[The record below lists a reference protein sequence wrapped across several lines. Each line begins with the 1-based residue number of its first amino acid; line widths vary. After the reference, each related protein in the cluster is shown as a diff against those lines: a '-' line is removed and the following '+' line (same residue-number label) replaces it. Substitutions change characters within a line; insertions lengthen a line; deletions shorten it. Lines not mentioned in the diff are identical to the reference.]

1 MVWRSQCGEDT
12 GEELQTHLD
21 LSAVAIP
28 AQETREG
35 GGSHVNT
42 HRESSQTIQTNLGP
56 TDSQCKLVPV
66 FPDFLDVVLQVV
78 EEQFHHVQFLLGPP
92 EGADERSQDRECD
105 A

>member
-1 MVWRSQCGEDT
+1 MEKTQVRNCRRTWT
-12 GEELQTHLD
+12 
-21 LSAVAIP
+21 SALWLYLHRR
-28 AQETREG
+28 RER

-42 HRESSQTIQTNLGP
+42 HRESSQTIQTDSDP

-78 EEQFHHVQFLLGPP
+78 EEQLHHVQLLLGPP
-92 EGADERSQDRECD
+92 EGADERSQDRACD